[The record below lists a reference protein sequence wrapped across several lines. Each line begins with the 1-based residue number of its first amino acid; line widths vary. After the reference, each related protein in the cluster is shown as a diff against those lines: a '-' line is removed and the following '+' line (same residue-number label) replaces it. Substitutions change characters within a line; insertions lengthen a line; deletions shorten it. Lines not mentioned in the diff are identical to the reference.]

1 MQTMEV
7 ISVNIWQILISL
19 CNLLI
24 LFLILKKFLYEPV
37 RRTLESRRAAI
48 DSQYAKTRK
57 PPSATRS
64 PTRPNT
70 RIGWRRLDAE
80 AKRIRDEAV
89 EEANRR
95 GEKLLAE
102 AKSKADDMVR
112 RAEETIKLDREKA
125 AEDMKSEIAD
135 VSSKIAET
143 LIKREIN
150 DKDQHELIDSFIKDL
165 GDSK

>member
-37 RRTLESRRAAI
+37 RRTLESRRATI
-48 DSQYAKTRK
+48 DTQYADAENAKRDALADK
-57 PPSATRS
+57 AEYANRLAA
-64 PTRPNT
+64 
-70 RIGWRRLDAE
+70 LDAE

-89 EEANRR
+89 EDANRR

-112 RAEETIKLDREKA
+112 RAEEEIKLDREKA

-150 DKDQHELIDSFIKDL
+150 DKDQHELIDSFINDL

>member
-7 ISVNIWQILISL
+7 ISINIWQILISL

-37 RRTLESRRAAI
+37 RRTLESRRVAI
-48 DSQYAKTRK
+48 DSQYQDAETAKRDALADKTEYANRL
-57 PPSATRS
+57 ATA
-64 PTRPNT
+64 
-70 RIGWRRLDAE
+70 DAE

-95 GEKLLAE
+95 GEKLMNE

-135 VSSKIAET
+135 VSSKIAEK

-150 DKDQHELIDSFIKDL
+150 DKDQHELIDSFINDL